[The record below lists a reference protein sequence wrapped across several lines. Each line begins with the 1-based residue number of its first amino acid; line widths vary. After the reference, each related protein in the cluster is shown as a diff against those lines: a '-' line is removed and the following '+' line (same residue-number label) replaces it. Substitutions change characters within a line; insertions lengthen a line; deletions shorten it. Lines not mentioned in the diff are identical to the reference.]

1 MMNIIT
7 LRMEFDLQLK
17 KRLISVFPILIF
29 IIGVTLLL
37 LRQFVFFP
45 YKVSGVSM
53 ENTLFNNDKV
63 LINHLTHSID
73 DLQRFDIVVVNSPL
87 ENTSNNKTIIKRVIG
102 LPGDTIE
109 YKSQQLY
116 INGLV
121 VKDLY
126 AKGKTAN
133 FSLKNIYGFDK
144 VPNDTIFVLGDN
156 REESLDSRFKEI
168 GFISLNDIEGKVILR
183 YKPLNKFM
191 KF

>member
-1 MMNIIT
+1 M
-7 LRMEFDLQLK
+7 K

-29 IIGVTLLL
+29 IIGVNLLL

-45 YKVSGVSM
+45 YKV
-53 ENTLFNNDKV
+53 
-63 LINHLTHSID
+63 LINHLTHSIE

-87 ENTSNNKTIIKRVIG
+87 ENTSNKKTIIKRVVG

-126 AKGKTAN
+126 SKGKTAD
-133 FSLKNIYGFDK
+133 FSLKSIYGFDK

-168 GFISLNDIEGKVILR
+168 GFIPLNIIEGKIVLR
-183 YKPLNKFM
+183 YKPFNRLM

>member
-1 MMNIIT
+1 
-7 LRMEFDLQLK
+7 MEFDLKLK

-29 IIGVTLLL
+29 IIGVALLL
-37 LRQFVFFP
+37 LRQFVFFS

-53 ENTLFNNDKV
+53 ENSLFNNDKV
-63 LINHLTHSID
+63 LINHFTRSIE

-109 YKSQQLY
+109 YKSQLLY

-126 AKGKTAN
+126 SKGITVD
-133 FSLKNIYGFDK
+133 FSLKSIYGFDR

-168 GFISLNDIEGKVILR
+168 GFISLNDIEGKLILR

>member
-1 MMNIIT
+1 
-7 LRMEFDLQLK
+7 
-17 KRLISVFPILIF
+17 
-29 IIGVTLLL
+29 
-37 LRQFVFFP
+37 
-45 YKVSGVSM
+45 M
-53 ENTLFNNDKV
+53 ENSLFNNDKV
-63 LINHLTHSID
+63 LINHFTRSIE

-126 AKGKTAN
+126 SKGITVD
-133 FSLKNIYGFDK
+133 FSLKSIYGFDR

-156 REESLDSRFKEI
+156 REESLDSSFKEI
-168 GFISLNDIEGKVILR
+168 GFISLNDIEGKLILR

>member
-1 MMNIIT
+1 MTPAIQ
-7 LRMEFDLQLK
+7 DK
-17 KRLISVFPILIF
+17 DRLEV
-29 IIGVTLLL
+29 
-37 LRQFVFFP
+37 
-45 YKVSGVSM
+45 
-53 ENTLFNNDKV
+53 DKGY
-63 LINHLTHSID
+63 
-73 DLQRFDIVVVNSPL
+73 FK
-87 ENTSNNKTIIKRVIG
+87 NNKVERGDIIIYDFDGMTNVKRVIG

-126 AKGKTAN
+126 SKGKTAD
-133 FSLKNIYGFDK
+133 FSLKSIYGFDK

-168 GFISLNDIEGKVILR
+168 GFIPLNNIEGKIVLR
-183 YKPLNKFM
+183 YKPFNRLM